1 MYAFFSFW
9 PDNRFLLCV
18 KKGCFRL
25 RLTFMTSIT
34 KIFIN
39 DLFLNFTWCHNLTL
53 FLFSQLFWV
62 FAGFLSLYLAIC
74 FYLLP
79 ALGSI
84 LKVRK
89 RKLAQ
94 VTTSSEFVA
103 LVSNSSLLELTKQTF
118 NSYSTKFSNLVS
130 SSSDSSSVTTSLT
143 KIWVL
148 LR

>member
-1 MYAFFSFW
+1 MMPQFDTFSF
-9 PDNRFLLCV
+9 
-18 KKGCFRL
+18 
-25 RLTFMTSIT
+25 
-34 KIFIN
+34 
-39 DLFLNFTWCHNLTL
+39 
-53 FLFSQLFWV
+53 FSQLFWV

-94 VTTSSEFVA
+94 VTTSSESVA
-103 LVSNSSLLELTKQTF
+103 LVCNSSLLELTKQTF
-118 NSYSTKFSNLVS
+118 NSYSTKFSNLAS

-143 KIWVL
+143 KNLGSITVKFAASRELYMTIFSQAHRTAL
-148 LR
+148 LYK

>member
-1 MYAFFSFW
+1 MMPQFDTFSF
-9 PDNRFLLCV
+9 
-18 KKGCFRL
+18 
-25 RLTFMTSIT
+25 
-34 KIFIN
+34 
-39 DLFLNFTWCHNLTL
+39 
-53 FLFSQLFWV
+53 FSQLFWV

-94 VTTSSEFVA
+94 VTTSSESVA
-103 LVSNSSLLELTKQTF
+103 LVCNSSLLELTKQTF
-118 NSYSTKFSNLVS
+118 NSYSTKFSNLAS

-143 KIWVL
+143 KNLGSVTVKFAASREFNMAIFSQAHRTAL
-148 LR
+148 LYK

>member
-1 MYAFFSFW
+1 MPQFDTFSF
-9 PDNRFLLCV
+9 
-18 KKGCFRL
+18 
-25 RLTFMTSIT
+25 
-34 KIFIN
+34 
-39 DLFLNFTWCHNLTL
+39 
-53 FLFSQLFWV
+53 FSQLFWV

-94 VTTSSEFVA
+94 VTTSSESVA

-118 NSYSTKFSNLVS
+118 NSYSTKFSNLAS
-130 SSSDSSSVTTSLT
+130 SSSDSSSVTTALT
-143 KIWVL
+143 KNLGSITVKFAASRELNMTIFSQAHRTAL
-148 LR
+148 LYK

>member
-1 MYAFFSFW
+1 MPQFDTFSF
-9 PDNRFLLCV
+9 
-18 KKGCFRL
+18 
-25 RLTFMTSIT
+25 
-34 KIFIN
+34 
-39 DLFLNFTWCHNLTL
+39 
-53 FLFSQLFWV
+53 FSQLFWV

-94 VTTSSEFVA
+94 VTTSSESVA
-103 LVSNSSLLELTKQTF
+103 LVCNSSLLELTKQTF
-118 NSYSTKFSNLVS
+118 NSYSTKFSNLAS

-143 KIWVL
+143 KNLGSITVKFAASRELNMIIFSQAHRTAL
-148 LR
+148 LYK

>member
-1 MYAFFSFW
+1 MMPQFDTFSF
-9 PDNRFLLCV
+9 
-18 KKGCFRL
+18 
-25 RLTFMTSIT
+25 
-34 KIFIN
+34 
-39 DLFLNFTWCHNLTL
+39 
-53 FLFSQLFWV
+53 FSQLFWV

-103 LVSNSSLLELTKQTF
+103 LVCNSSLLELTKQTF
-118 NSYSTKFSNLVS
+118 NSYSTKFSNLAS

-143 KIWVL
+143 KNLGSITVKFAASRELNMTIFSQAHRTAL
-148 LR
+148 LYK

>member
-1 MYAFFSFW
+1 MPQFDTFSF
-9 PDNRFLLCV
+9 
-18 KKGCFRL
+18 
-25 RLTFMTSIT
+25 
-34 KIFIN
+34 
-39 DLFLNFTWCHNLTL
+39 
-53 FLFSQLFWV
+53 FSQLFWV

-143 KIWVL
+143 KNLSFITVKFVASRELDMTIFSQVHSTTL
-148 LR
+148 LHK